1 MTTTQDLIAT
11 YDPNIVWARH
21 SFELT
26 FMQWDYS
33 LKVEVDVC
41 GNCKGASLFRTAL
54 STAFEDLYD
63 DAEANA
69 QIILKRPAED
79 GYGEDTLEIDLED
92 EDELQAIC
100 VAIRIIGHEKES
112 P

>member
-1 MTTTQDLIAT
+1 MTITT
-11 YDPNIVWARH
+11 YDPNITRARH
-21 SFELT
+21 TFELT

-33 LKVEVDVC
+33 LSVQVDVR

-54 STAFEDLYD
+54 SVAFEELWD
-63 DAEANA
+63 DDEQNA

-79 GYGEDTLEIDLED
+79 GEDTLEVDLED
-92 EDELQAIC
+92 ESELERMC
-100 VAIRIIGHEKES
+100 VSASIVSHVKEQ